1 MGAEPNQKINFF
13 MDVKKEKD
21 KKLHIAILKQM
32 VTLSTSG
39 FGLVMAL
46 AWNNVIQEFVKSY
59 IQPYLA
65 KGSSLLSLLIYAILI
80 TVIGVFVT
88 LQLSKAVKKVEDLT
102 KKERFL

>member
-1 MGAEPNQKINFF
+1 MAN
-13 MDVKKEKD
+13 KKED

-46 AWNNVIQEFVKSY
+46 AWNNVIQQFVKDY
-59 IQPYLA
+59 LQPYLS
-65 KGSSLLSLLIYAILI
+65 KGSSLASLFIYAILI
-80 TVIGVFVT
+80 TILGVFVT

-102 KKERFL
+102 KTD

>member
-1 MGAEPNQKINFF
+1 MAN
-13 MDVKKEKD
+13 KKED

-46 AWNNVIQEFVKSY
+46 AWNNVIQQFVKDY
-59 IQPYLA
+59 LQPYLS
-65 KGSSLLSLLIYAILI
+65 KGSSLASLFIYAILI
-80 TVIGVFVT
+80 TTLGVFVT

-102 KKERFL
+102 KTD